1 MNVRTRTYSIS
12 GRDWAITSR
21 SSASAVLEAGDGV
34 PGSCDST
41 CDYFDDKSSP
51 PFYVQILCVKS
62 NTMQVMRRV
71 GRVTSSGR
79 VYIGASLDCIG
90 KFCH

>member
-21 SSASAVLEAGDGV
+21 SSASAILEAGDGV

-41 CDYFDDKSSP
+41 CDCYFDDKSSQL
-51 PFYVQILCVKS
+51 FYVQILCVKS
-62 NTMQVMRRV
+62 NTMQVM
-71 GRVTSSGR
+71 
-79 VYIGASLDCIG
+79 
-90 KFCH
+90 